1 MLKDYQRYKQLETEK
16 RAEAGVEKLALAK
29 KLNLHCKS
37 EREEREEKEREQQIE
52 AELQELMVDDFM
64 QEYMQKR
71 MQEMMTQSSNSRK
84 KFGRLLELR
93 TGEEFLD
100 AVDQEDKRCTVM
112 VLIHQPDVPGC
123 HSMLGCL
130 GCLAKDYTTVKFCHI
145 LGSAAGLSKHFKAG
159 IHTYCKLENENEV
172 KGGN

>member
-71 MQEMMTQSSNSRK
+71 MQDQTR
-84 KFGRLLELR
+84 G
-93 TGEEFLD
+93 D
-100 AVDQEDKRCTVM
+100 A
-112 VLIHQPDVPGC
+112 
-123 HSMLGCL
+123 
-130 GCLAKDYTTVKFCHI
+130 
-145 LGSAAGLSKHFKAG
+145 
-159 IHTYCKLENENEV
+159 
-172 KGGN
+172 